1 MIEYSSKF
9 TFKKVELYQQNSVFK
24 IGTDAVLLAS
34 WLYKNNYNSILEIGS
49 GTGVISLLL
58 SQNNENSKFIAIDSS
73 IDAVALTEHNFKL
86 NTLTNFNVIHN
97 SFEAFFEKN
106 IDSFDLIVS
115 NPPFFIN
122 DLKAESVV
130 NVQAKHAVSFD
141 FDLFFEKSASSL
153 TQDGELAMI
162 FPFQSKEYLTKYA
175 EKNGLY
181 IKSMCDIYPKENKE
195 ANRFIVIFSK
205 DKKVSKITKLIIY
218 NEDKSY
224 TTDYKQ
230 LTKEFYLK
238 F

>member
-1 MIEYSSKF
+1 MIEYATKF
-9 TFKKVELYQQNSVFK
+9 TFKKVEIYQHNEVFK

-34 WLYKNNYNSILEIGS
+34 WVYKNRYNSILEIGS

-58 SQNNENSKFIAIDSS
+58 SYNNKSSKFIAIDSS

-86 NTLTNFNVIHN
+86 NSLTNFQVIHN
-97 SFEAFFEKN
+97 SFEDFFEKN
-106 IDSFDLIVS
+106 QDSYDLIVS

-122 DLKAESVV
+122 DLKAESAV
-130 NVQAKHAVSFD
+130 NIQAKHAISFD
-141 FDLFFEKSASSL
+141 FDIFFRKSANHI
-153 TQDGELAMI
+153 TNNGEIAMI
-162 FPFQSKEYLTKYA
+162 FPFQSKEYLMKCAAQY
-175 EKNGLY
+175 GLFVKD
-181 IKSMCDIYPKENKE
+181 ICDIYPKENKE

-205 DKKVSKITKLIIY
+205 VKINSNTTKLIIY
-218 NEDKSY
+218 NEDNSY